1 MKRRNGE
8 WEMAFSAHGLRLTI
22 FSFELSGTDGID
34 EPMNSIE
41 VENLTKRFG
50 RFTAVD
56 GTSFSVK
63 KGEVFGFLGPNGAGK
78 STTIRMLCGILR
90 PTSGTAVVG
99 GYRIDAQPE
108 EIKKII
114 GYMSQKFTLY
124 QDLTVEENIDFYGGI
139 HGLSSSIKNER
150 KKWVL
155 KMAGLEGRENS
166 LTKKLSG
173 GWKQRLSLGCAILHQ
188 PDILFLDE
196 PTASV
201 DPVSRRDF
209 WDLIYNLSEEGT
221 TVFVTSHYMDEVE
234 RCQRIAIIFSGK
246 IIALGSPRV
255 LKSEFTQR
263 VDSTLEDVFISA
275 IERERKNEK

>member
-1 MKRRNGE
+1 
-8 WEMAFSAHGLRLTI
+8 
-22 FSFELSGTDGID
+22 
-34 EPMNSIE
+34 MNSIE

-63 KGEVFGFLGPNGAGK
+63 KGEIFGFLGPNGAGK

-155 KMAGLEGRENS
+155 KMAGLEGREIS

-234 RCQRIAIIFSGK
+234 RCHRIAIIFSGK
-246 IIALGSPRV
+246 IIALGSPRA